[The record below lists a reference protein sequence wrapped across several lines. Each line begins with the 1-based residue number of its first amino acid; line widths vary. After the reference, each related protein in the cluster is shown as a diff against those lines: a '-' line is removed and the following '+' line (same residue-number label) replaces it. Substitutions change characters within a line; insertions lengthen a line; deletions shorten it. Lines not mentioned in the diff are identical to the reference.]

1 MSEQDKPESS
11 PYDASA
17 ASDEAL
23 DAPGEE
29 ALSAAEEQEAFALL
43 SAFDADDAGAYGGAV
58 PAGNAADAP
67 AQDADAGAQELAE
80 GDFAAAEVDEEE
92 AEDALVPLGTV
103 LAEIEKQ
110 TAEAAL
116 ETAQRLL
123 PTGKTP
129 PHALDAERALLGG
142 LLIEPSAT
150 EKALDEGLRPDDFYR
165 KAHGI
170 LFKVITDLHNAAEPV
185 DTLTVVDELL
195 RRGLLEAIGGASA
208 VSQLEALIPTAAHV
222 GAYAR
227 LIREK
232 STLRRLI
239 ETATEVV
246 GAAYRQDRK
255 VTEILDEAERAILA
269 ISERNTRKGI
279 VPMTELVKRA
289 TTQLEQA
296 YNLKSAIT
304 GVATGFRDLDALTS
318 GFQPGELI
326 IVAARPSMGKTAFT
340 LNVAAHATIRSQ
352 AAVAFF
358 SLEMGAEQLVQR
370 LIGSEGRIDISN
382 LRRGF
387 IQSNEWVK
395 LAQAAS
401 ELSEAPMFIDE
412 TPSISVAEMRTKC
425 RRLHHEH
432 GLKMVIVDYLQL
444 MQGPE
449 GVDNKATEVG
459 EISKGLKT
467 LARELNVPVIALS
480 QLNRGVEART
490 DKRPMMS
497 DLRESGA
504 IEQDADVIMFLYR
517 EEYYLRDKTPEDKMG
532 LAELIVAK
540 HRNGPTGSVDMR
552 FFNSIT
558 RFENL
563 DRSTDDYAP

>member
-1 MSEQDKPESS
+1 MSEYDDPPESEERAEEA
-11 PYDASA
+11 DLAEEA
-17 ASDEAL
+17 AL
-23 DAPGEE
+23 DA
-29 ALSAAEEQEAFALL
+29 
-43 SAFDADDAGAYGGAV
+43 
-58 PAGNAADAP
+58 
-67 AQDADAGAQELAE
+67 ELRSE
-80 GDFAAAEVDEEE
+80 IDEEG
-92 AEDALVPLGTV
+92 ALVPLGNV
-103 LAEIEKQ
+103 LAELEKR
-110 TAEAAL
+110 TAEAAS

-123 PTGKTP
+123 PTHKTP

-142 LLIEPSAT
+142 VLIEPSAV

-170 LFKVITDLHNAAEPV
+170 LFRVIADLHNAAEPV
-185 DTLTVVDELL
+185 DTLTVVDELM
-195 RRGLLEAIGGASA
+195 RRGLLEAVGGASA

-232 STLRRLI
+232 ATLRRLI

-246 GAAYRQDRK
+246 GAAYRQDRR
-255 VTEILDEAERAILA
+255 VTDILDEAERAILA
-269 ISERNTRKGI
+269 ISERNTRRGI
-279 VPMTELVKRA
+279 VPMSELVRLA
-289 TTQLEQA
+289 TEQLEKA

-304 GVATGFRDLDALTS
+304 GVASGFRDLDGLTS
-318 GFQPGELI
+318 GFQPGELV

-340 LNVAAHATIRSQ
+340 LNVAAHAAMRRQ
-352 AAVAFF
+352 APVAFF

-370 LIGSEGRIDISN
+370 LIGAEARIDISN

-401 ELSEAPMFIDE
+401 ELAEAPLFIDE
-412 TPSISVAEMRTKC
+412 TPSITVAEMRTKC

-432 GLKMVIVDYLQL
+432 GIKMIVVDYLQL

-449 GVDNKATEVG
+449 GYDNKATEVG
-459 EISKGLKT
+459 EISRGLKT
-467 LARELNVPVIALS
+467 LARELSVPVIALS
-480 QLNRGVEART
+480 QLNRGVESRT

-517 EEYYLRDKTPEDKMG
+517 EEYYLRDKTPEDKLG
-532 LAELIVAK
+532 VAEVIVAK
-540 HRNGPTGSVDMR
+540 HRNGPTGSVEMR

-558 RFENL
+558 RFADL
-563 DRSTDDYAP
+563 DRAHDDYAP